1 MYGERF
7 AILNQVT
14 VCLGE
19 DELPVAKRAFNVQGK
34 DSSFAVG
41 RAGWG

>member
-7 AILNQVT
+7 AIPNQVT

-19 DELPVAKRAFNVQGK
+19 DQLPVAERTFNVQGK
-34 DSSFAVG
+34 DSSSAVG
-41 RAGWG
+41 RASWG